1 MKKKRD
7 TLLYYLLLII
17 TLIAAIFLLRLI
29 KIYAIFCYILDLI
42 LPVLLGF
49 VFAWLLLPL
58 YRWLNKKIN
67 PKISILIIVV
77 LFISVYVTIGYLVVP
92 IFLRKFTSLFNI
104 LKDYLVKFKN
114 VSFLKFDEK
123 MLMVKPK
130 DFIASCG
137 GIISIVINVVLI
149 HIFGIYI
156 LYNYDNISKYMK
168 NKIIK
173 CEKTKIL
180 NFIDN
185 LSINMRLYIKGVVI
199 DTAILFIITFIVFSI
214 LNLRYSLLLSL
225 FISITNI
232 IPFVGPYIGGIPAV
246 LIALN
251 KSKKLAAFIVIFLF
265 LSQEIESDVIN
276 PMVMSKCIRIN
287 PLLIV
292 ISVTLAGK
300 VLGIIGMIFAVP
312 ILILVKL
319 FYDTILQNKKSVQHV

>member
-251 KSKKLAAFIVIFLF
+251 KSKKLAAFIIIFLF